1 MNNND
6 HYDIDIRIRIKID
19 NIVTYGSGISEL
31 LQKID
36 QLGSINKA
44 AQNIGMNYK
53 KALNIIKRAEAKL
66 GKKLIEKSIGGTKGG
81 GSELTQFG
89 KFFVYQFNNV
99 EEDVKKYTLE
109 LIKKSFKEFE

>member
-6 HYDIDIRIRIKID
+6 NYDIDVRIRIKID
-19 NIVTYGSGISEL
+19 DIVTYGSGISEL

-44 AQNIGMNYK
+44 AKSIGMNYK
-53 KALNIIKRAEAKL
+53 KALSIIKRAESKL
-66 GKKLIEKSIGGTKGG
+66 GKQLIEKSIGGTSGG

-89 KFFVYQFNNV
+89 KFFVYQFNAM
-99 EEDVKKYTLE
+99 EKD
-109 LIKKSFKEFE
+109 IKEYALGLMKGYFEGF